1 MRNSPL
7 KKWLKYFFNH
17 NRYEAITCL
26 IVLCIL
32 FWVFG
37 CESKVESIVNPDRK
51 VTRIEL
57 SDEVE
62 NYLAMADVRF
72 ARLDQ
77 QDELRDLLFRH
88 GITYASTGAIDPIG
102 LLTALGSLFGAGAI
116 ADNVRQRRN
125 HRRDLTNYVD
135 SQKNNKPSS

>member
-1 MRNSPL
+1 M
-7 KKWLKYFFNH
+7 KEWLKVFFNH
-17 NRYEAITCL
+17 NRYEAIAAL
-26 IVLCIL
+26 VVLCVC
-32 FWVFG
+32 FWIFG
-37 CESKVESIVNPDRK
+37 CESKVESITNPDRK

-72 ARLDQ
+72 ARLDRE
-77 QDELRDLLFRH
+77 DELRGLLFRH
-88 GITYASTGAIDPIG
+88 GVTYASTGAIDPIG

-116 ADNVRQRRN
+116 ADNVRQRRK
-125 HRRDLTNYVD
+125 HRQDLTNYVD